1 MRHQVRGRKL
11 GRNRSHRKATL
22 QSLCVALIREHRIQT
37 TLAKAKELRR
47 HIEPLITRA
56 KDDTMHNRRLVFSS
70 LQNKL
75 AVKALFEEVA
85 PQVGDRPG
93 GYTRVLKTGFRSGD
107 SAEMALIELVD
118 FNLAGEESKDSAAA
132 GKKKRTR
139 RTRRA
144 GGASAAPAK
153 SEAEEPE
160 TASVEA
166 AEDVQAEV
174 EAPSEEDSATEEE
187 EK

>member
-11 GRNRSHRKATL
+11 GRSRSHRKATL

-118 FNLAGEESKDSAAA
+118 FNLAGDESKDSAAA

-144 GGASAAPAK
+144 GGASATTEKNSPEK
-153 SEAEEPE
+153 TE
-160 TASVEA
+160 TASVDAVETA
-166 AEDVQAEV
+166 QAEV
-174 EAPSEEDSATEEE
+174 EPASEEDAAGGE
-187 EK
+187 EKK

>member
-1 MRHQVRGRKL
+1 
-11 GRNRSHRKATL
+11 
-22 QSLCVALIREHRIQT
+22 
-37 TLAKAKELRR
+37 
-47 HIEPLITRA
+47 
-56 KDDTMHNRRLVFSS
+56 MHNRRLVFSS

-174 EAPSEEDSATEEE
+174 ESPSEEDSATEEE
-187 EK
+187 KK